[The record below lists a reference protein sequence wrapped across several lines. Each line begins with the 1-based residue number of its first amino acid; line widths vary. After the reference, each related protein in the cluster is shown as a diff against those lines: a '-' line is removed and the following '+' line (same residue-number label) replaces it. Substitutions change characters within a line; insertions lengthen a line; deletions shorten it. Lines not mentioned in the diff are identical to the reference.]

1 MQCGLTFFGRW
12 LGRESSTLTLASHE
26 PWQITSNSSLI
37 LPTCINFQSL
47 LHTDF
52 DTWVFNF
59 FICASYQPYPCPLL
73 SGFFTNL
80 HRFLFELPAERAH
93 RRSLRHRPQLVQQHE
108 RTFGDLSWRY
118 RH

>member
-1 MQCGLTFFGRW
+1 MDSSSLRIGASMQCGLTFFGRW
-12 LGRESSTLTLASHE
+12 LGRESSTL
-26 PWQITSNSSLI
+26 
-37 LPTCINFQSL
+37 TCINFQSL

-80 HRFLFELPAERAH
+80 LHRFLFELPAERAH

-118 RH
+118 CH